1 MSIAEHVSINRNFR
15 DAGKQIS
22 ADLSGKIY
30 RMGKLFNL
38 GEEERSFLEQLKIS
52 DVLDLRSESERIA
65 EPDTPINARFH
76 HIDFSGGLLGLDQV
90 VDVYRQAARDPES
103 VDASEY
109 IRESYR
115 RIPEVCT
122 DQVREAF
129 DVISSSEEKRV
140 LIHCA
145 GGKDRT
151 GFLTAL
157 LLKLAGVDDQ
167 NVIAE
172 YMLSKKSESQMQQ
185 ILQRYLKKY
194 AEIGIDIPVEVAEPF
209 LTVHEDSMR
218 ALLENIHEGYES
230 VDGYLM
236 EAARV
241 PEKQINEI
249 RAWLSG

>member
-1 MSIAEHVSINRNFR
+1 
-15 DAGKQIS
+15 
-22 ADLSGKIY
+22 
-30 RMGKLFNL
+30 MGKLYNL
-38 GEEERSFLEQLKIS
+38 GDDERSFLEQLSIS
-52 DVLDLRSESERIA
+52 DVLDLRSESERIT
-65 EPDTPINARFH
+65 EPDTLIDARFH

-90 VDVYRQAARDPES
+90 VEVYRQAARDPGS
-103 VDASEY
+103 VDAQSY

-129 DVISSSEEKRV
+129 DVISCSEEKKL

-157 LLKLAGVDDQ
+157 LLKLAGIEDQ
-167 NVIAE
+167 AVISE
-172 YMLSKKSESQMQQ
+172 YMLSRKSESQMKQ

-194 AEIGIDIPVEVAEPF
+194 AEVGIEIPVEVAKPF
-209 LTVHEDSMR
+209 LTVDQSSMKT
-218 ALLENIHEGYES
+218 LLENIHESFGGVE
-230 VDGYLM
+230 GYLI

-241 PEKQINEI
+241 PEKQLDEI
-249 RAWLSG
+249 KVWLSG